1 MAPLSLRRALRI
13 IKHDLIAFTGAGGK
27 TTAMFHLA
35 DELVATGYK
44 VAITTTTQIYPPAGG
59 QPLVVSLDESELCQ
73 RVGEALAQ
81 SRLVVA
87 AGDLVQTPEGAKLA
101 GIRPGFVAALRDE
114 AGADVV
120 LVEADGSRG
129 RPFKAPAAHEP
140 VIPALATLVVPVVGL
155 SVIGRPLSPDAVHR
169 PEQVAALTGLQPG
182 EAITAEAVAAVLRHP
197 QGGLKGVPAGARVIA
212 LLNQADDDGRLQ
224 AGREVAGLLLR
235 ERRADAVCIAH
246 LSRAEL
252 PVRERH
258 DRVAA
263 VILAAGAGQRFGGLK
278 QLALW
283 RGQPLLAHVIQ
294 AVLASQ
300 VYEVVVVV
308 GYEAE
313 RVAAFIQVL
322 WPGLRIVINPYWS
335 QGQSTSV
342 QAGLQALHPESA
354 AALFVL
360 ADQPRLS
367 TEVINALIQCR
378 RETLA
383 PIVVPTYGGQRGNP
397 VLFDRALFPELMAV
411 TGDVG
416 GRGLIHKYADQVAWL
431 PFAAEAA
438 PGDVDKPEDLE
449 EA

>member
-1 MAPLSLRRALRI
+1 MELCRAFRI
-13 IKHDLIAFTGAGGK
+13 VKGDLTAFTGAGGK
-27 TTAMFHLA
+27 TTAIFRLA
-35 DELVATGYK
+35 DELITAGYK
-44 VAITTTTQIYPPAGG
+44 VVVTTTTHMYPPGSG
-59 QPLVVSLDESELCQ
+59 RPLVISANAADLFR
-73 RVGEALAQ
+73 RVRAGLERSPLI
-81 SRLVVA
+81 VA
-87 AGDLVQTPEGAKLA
+87 ASATVQTPEGVKLA
-101 GIRPGFVAALRDE
+101 GLPPESVAALRDD
-114 AGADVV
+114 GRADVV

-169 PEQVAALTGLQPG
+169 PEQVTALTGLQPG

-246 LSRAEL
+246 LSCAEL

-263 VILAAGAGQRFGGLK
+263 VILAAGGGQRFGGLK

-283 RGQPLLAHVIQ
+283 RGQPLLGHVIE

-313 RVAAFIQVL
+313 RVAAFIQAL
-322 WPGLRIVINPYWS
+322 WPGLRIVINPYWPW
-335 QGQSTSV
+335 GQSTSM
-342 QAGLQALHPESA
+342 QAGLLALHPESA

-367 TEVINALIQCR
+367 TEVIHALIQCR

-438 PGDVDKPEDLE
+438 PGDVDRPEDLE

>member
-1 MAPLSLRRALRI
+1 MDLRRALRI
-13 IKHDLIAFTGAGGK
+13 VKYDLIAFTGAGGK
-27 TTAMFHLA
+27 TTAMFRLA
-35 DELVATGYK
+35 DELVAAGFK
-44 VAITTTTQIYPPAGG
+44 VVITTTTHIYPPTGG
-59 QPLVVSLDESELCQ
+59 QPLILSPDESNLCQ
-73 RVGEALAQ
+73 RVREGLAQ
-81 SRLVVA
+81 SRLVIA
-87 AGDLVQTPEGAKLA
+87 ARDLVQTPEGMKLA
-101 GIRPGFVAALRDE
+101 GVRSEFVAALRDE
-114 AGADVV
+114 ARADVV

-129 RPFKAPAAHEP
+129 RPFKAPGAHEP
-140 VIPALATLVVPVVGL
+140 VIPVMATLVVPVTGL
-155 SVIGRPLSPDAVHR
+155 SAISRPLSPEVVHR
-169 PEQVAALTGLQPG
+169 PEQVTALTGLQPG
-182 EAITAEAVAAVLRHP
+182 EAITVEAVATVLSHP
-197 QGGLKGVPAGARVIA
+197 QGGLKGVPAGARAIA
-212 LLNQADDDGRLQ
+212 LLNQADDDRRLQ
-224 AGREVAGLLLR
+224 AGRDIASLLLR
-235 ERRADAVCIAH
+235 QRPFEAVCIARLNH
-246 LSRAEL
+246 ERQ
-252 PVRERH
+252 PICERH

-283 RGQPLLAHVIQ
+283 HGQPLLTHVVK

-313 RVAAFIQVL
+313 QIIAFIKAR
-322 WPGLRIVINPYWS
+322 WPELRIVINPYWP
-335 QGQSTSV
+335 QGQSTSM

-367 TEVINALIQCR
+367 AEVINALIQRR

-383 PIVVPTYGGQRGNP
+383 PIIAPTYSGQRGNP

-431 PFAAEAA
+431 PFSAEAA
-438 PGDVDKPEDLE
+438 PGDVDKREDLE
-449 EA
+449 ET

>member
-1 MAPLSLRRALRI
+1 MELCRAFRI
-13 IKHDLIAFTGAGGK
+13 VKGDLTAFTGAGGK
-27 TTAMFHLA
+27 TTAIFRLA
-35 DELVATGYK
+35 DELITAGYK
-44 VAITTTTQIYPPAGG
+44 VVVTTTTHMYPPGSG
-59 QPLVVSLDESELCQ
+59 QPLVISANAADLFR
-73 RVGEALAQ
+73 RVREGLERSPLI
-81 SRLVVA
+81 VA
-87 AGDLVQTPEGAKLA
+87 ASATVQTPEGVKLA
-101 GIRPGFVAALRDE
+101 GLPPESVAALRDD
-114 AGADVV
+114 GRADVV

-197 QGGLKGVPAGARVIA
+197 QGGLKGVPTGARVIA

-263 VILAAGAGQRFGGLK
+263 VILAAGGGQRFGGLK

-283 RGQPLLAHVIQ
+283 RGQPLLGHVIE

-313 RVAAFIQVL
+313 RVAAFIQAL
-322 WPGLRIVINPYWS
+322 WPGLRIVINPYWPR
-335 QGQSTSV
+335 GQSTSM
-342 QAGLQALHPESA
+342 QAGLLALHPESA

-378 RETLA
+378 RATLA

-438 PGDVDKPEDLE
+438 PGDVDRPEDLE